1 MSIEPYDRRVLLRA
15 RTATSVM
22 FLLFGA
28 ALGVWTSRIPDVKN
42 RLDLSD
48 GLLSVALLAFSA
60 GAIVGMLVLGRL
72 ADRLGSNKVMV
83 PTAVLEG
90 LLLIPP
96 AYVDSLAAL
105 IVALFLFGLT
115 HGTLNIAMNANAIH
129 VQGAWGRPIMS
140 SFHAVYSI
148 GGFLGSVTG
157 GLLARH
163 HVGTGATFVSV
174 GAGVLVL
181 ACWGA
186 LWALPEAPPAR
197 PDPAPSAGD
206 GAPEAASGRTATG
219 KAPAA
224 KASTG
229 KAPAGKSS
237 IVSFDLVLLG
247 TLAMCALVG
256 EGTAADWSAVYMHDS
271 LGSSAGTAAGAF
283 AAFSILMTVGRLVGD
298 RLAARLGPVRLVRV
312 SSVFASAGMLV
323 ALLVGHPVAGIIGFA
338 CLGAGMSCIA
348 PQVYSAAGQRDP
360 ARAGAALSLVVSLG
374 YTGFLVG
381 PVVVGAMSTVTGLPT
396 ALGVPTLL
404 VLCVAL
410 GASALRGPGG
420 ARGAAAAPGQSTDR
434 PRDRVDGEQG

>member
-1 MSIEPYDRRVLLRA
+1 MSTEPYDRRTLLRA

-42 RLDLSD
+42 RLDLGD

-186 LWALPEAPPAR
+186 LWALPEARPVRPL
-197 PDPAPSAGD
+197 PDPAPSART
-206 GAPEAASGRTATG
+206 GAPEAATGKTATG
-219 KAPAA
+219 KA
-224 KASTG
+224 STG
-229 KAPAGKSS
+229 KTS

-312 SSVFASAGMLV
+312 SSVFASVGMLV

-410 GASALRGPGG
+410 GASALRGPAG
-420 ARGAAAAPGQSTDR
+420 ARKAPAPDPSTDR

>member
-1 MSIEPYDRRVLLRA
+1 MSTEPYDRRTLLRA

-42 RLDLSD
+42 RLDLGD

-72 ADRLGSNKVMV
+72 ADRLGSTKVMV

-186 LWALPEAPPAR
+186 LWALPETAPDR
-197 PDPAPSAGD
+197 APSAGT
-206 GAPEAASGRTATG
+206 GAPRDAAESTATA

-224 KASTG
+224 RT
-229 KAPAGKSS
+229 S

-256 EGTAADWSAVYMHDS
+256 EGTAADWSAVYMRDS

-410 GASALRGPGG
+410 GASALRGP
-420 ARGAAAAPGQSTDR
+420 RGAAAPDQSTDR